1 MIRVISKDVGDV
13 RDVFR
18 KSVGCSPGVEDA
30 NEVYIK
36 KELGIR
42 EWM

>member
-1 MIRVISKDVGDV
+1 MVRIISKDVGDV
-13 RDVFR
+13 KDKFD

-36 KELGIR
+36 GGLLI
-42 EWM
+42 

>member
-1 MIRVISKDVGDV
+1 MMVRVETKDIGDV
-13 RDVFR
+13 QDKFN

-36 KELGIR
+36 GELGL
-42 EWM
+42 